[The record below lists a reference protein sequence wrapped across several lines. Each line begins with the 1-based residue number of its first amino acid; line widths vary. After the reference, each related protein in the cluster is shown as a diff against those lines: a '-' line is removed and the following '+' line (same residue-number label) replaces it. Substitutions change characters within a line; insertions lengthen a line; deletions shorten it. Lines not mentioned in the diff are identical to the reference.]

1 MELSFEAILYYL
13 VLVDAISAVVA
24 SWTSYG
30 VRMNKRFS
38 IFGHY
43 FPVTKGWTTY
53 YLVLVVWL
61 GFAFVR
67 LGVI

>member
-1 MELSFEAILYYL
+1 MELSLEAILYYL

-24 SWTSYG
+24 SWTRYG
-30 VRMNKRFS
+30 TEMNKRFS

-53 YLVLVVWL
+53 YLVLVLWL
-61 GFAFVR
+61 GFTFARF
-67 LGVI
+67 GVI